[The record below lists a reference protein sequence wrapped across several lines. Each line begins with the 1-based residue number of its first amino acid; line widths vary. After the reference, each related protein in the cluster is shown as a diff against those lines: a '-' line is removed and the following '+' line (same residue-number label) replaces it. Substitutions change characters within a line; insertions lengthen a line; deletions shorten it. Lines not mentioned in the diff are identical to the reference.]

1 MKRFWSFIK
10 QNRKDYTG
18 VPPLNANGK
27 HAATSSEKA
36 NLLNEQFESVF
47 SNENHTNAQRTQNAE
62 HPCMPDINITEN
74 GVLKLLQSLKIHK
87 AAGPDKMSARIL
99 KQLAPVIA
107 PILTTIYRRSY
118 ETGEVPDD
126 WRQAD
131 VAPVYKKGKKS
142 DPANYR
148 PISLTSIPC
157 KLLEHIITSAI
168 MNHGKKHNLLYSL
181 QMGFRDKRSCES
193 QLIGFIDDIVNML
206 QGGDQTDVIVMDF
219 SKAFDKVNHSLLVDK
234 LHRYGI
240 QGRTNKWIK
249 NWLSDRTQT
258 VVLEGA
264 RSYTARVRSGVP
276 QGSVLGP
283 CLFLYYI
290 HDISD
295 SVKSKVRL
303 FADDTIMYLAI
314 NSNTDASSLQED
326 LNRLA
331 QWEAMWHMAFHPEKC
346 QVISITRRRKVL
358 KHTYLLHGHPL
369 AHVDSA
375 KYLGVTITSDLSWNK
390 HVNNIA
396 TKANHTLSFLKR
408 NLQKTIQN

>member
-1 MKRFWSFIK
+1 
-10 QNRKDYTG
+10 
-18 VPPLNANGK
+18 
-27 HAATSSEKA
+27 
-36 NLLNEQFESVF
+36 
-47 SNENHTNAQRTQNAE
+47 
-62 HPCMPDINITEN
+62 
-74 GVLKLLQSLKIHK
+74 
-87 AAGPDKMSARIL
+87 
-99 KQLAPVIA
+99 
-107 PILTTIYRRSY
+107 
-118 ETGEVPDD
+118 
-126 WRQAD
+126 
-131 VAPVYKKGKKS
+131 
-142 DPANYR
+142 
-148 PISLTSIPC
+148 
-157 KLLEHIITSAI
+157 
-168 MNHGKKHNLLYSL
+168 
-181 QMGFRDKRSCES
+181 MGFRDKRSCES

-206 QGGDQTDVIVMDF
+206 QGGNQTDVIVMDF

-290 HDISD
+290 NDIPD

-331 QWEAMWHMAFHPEKC
+331 QWEATWHMAFHPEKC

-408 NLQKTIQN
+408 NLQINDTNLKTTAYQTLVRPQLEYASSVWDPYTKKNTDRLEMVQRRSARYVLNRYNNTSSVTNMLHHLKWESLEQRRKAQRVTNMYKICNGETVLDDSDQRLIPARIRLRTSHEKSFEVPHSRANYHKYSYVPRTIRDWNALPANVVSAPTLNVFKRCLSDLKSF